1 MQTPSNCYY
10 LLFNFHILVCI
21 SKNKHNR
28 IYRKFFCSM
37 NPRYF
42 QSVIECNHFILAF
55 LLNFYRMGIFIMA
68 YYHSIIYILYDDY
81 GIQTRAF
88 CFKGYNF
95 RCKHYISLLI
105 EYYSPPPTS
114 DKIFYRD
121 NKIKFIYSSRLLIE
135 KNIFIKFYRLISR
148 IT

>member
-28 IYRKFFCSM
+28 IYHKIFCSM

-55 LLNFYRMGIFIMA
+55 LLNFYRMGIFLWHIIIALFTYCMMIIA
-68 YYHSIIYILYDDY
+68 YKQGLFVLKVIILDANITSLYWSN
-81 GIQTRAF
+81 ITLPLQ
-88 CFKGYNF
+88 
-95 RCKHYISLLI
+95 HLI
-105 EYYSPPPTS
+105 RY
-114 DKIFYRD
+114 
-121 NKIKFIYSSRLLIE
+121 FIGTIRSNL
-135 KNIFIKFYRLISR
+135 FIHLDF
-148 IT
+148 